1 MAGVTF
7 KFDEN
12 KLSEEDRKIYQ
23 QLNEDAKK
31 THPNV
36 DEWIIN
42 LVNMNYVLNNC
53 KDEDLT
59 DEEREFRMNQYN
71 TSQSIFETE
80 KNITIKQIENNE
92 ILSFEA
98 SS

>member
-7 KFDEN
+7 KFDDN

-23 QLNEDAKK
+23 QLNQDAKK
-31 THPNV
+31 NHPNV